1 MFGDFVKYQVLP
13 LDAPRRRASSI
24 RARFSAGRTVFKYS
38 GETVCM
44 PNGTQASL
52 LNTSYT
58 ITAETDMPQEA
69 PRA

>member
-1 MFGDFVKYQVLP
+1 
-13 LDAPRRRASSI
+13 
-24 RARFSAGRTVFKYS
+24 
-38 GETVCM
+38 M

-52 LNTSYT
+52 LNTSYA